1 MKTEK
6 EIKEKAERYIIDY
19 GGNMLQPGPVIF
31 YRERGTWTVPI
42 FYGSKFSEFPLDEM
56 EFNENGDLVY
66 APSLKKLSELIRVR
80 FNLPSKEELEIAMG
94 KPV

>member
-19 GGNMLQPGPVIF
+19 GGTMLQPGPVIF
-31 YRERGTWTVPI
+31 YREKGVWIVPI
-42 FYGSKFSEFPLDEM
+42 FYGPKFSEFPLDEM
-56 EFNENGDLVY
+56 EFNEDGDLVY
-66 APSLKKLSELIRVR
+66 APSSEKLSKLIRVR